1 MIKTSNDLESDR
13 DKVPV
18 LDWIY
23 QVSGVVTVTTTSNLS
38 KTPVE
43 VGSKP
48 S

>member
-1 MIKTSNDLESDR
+1 MIETSNDLESDR
-13 DKVPV
+13 GQVPV

-23 QVSGVVTVTTTSNLS
+23 QESGVVTVTTTSNLS

-43 VGSKP
+43 VGVIP